1 VRFRIGQDRTIVKKS
16 VLLSA
21 LCVGV
26 LTSNASAYDVSV
38 KANLSETVETSNN
51 YFLSNSPNGVTIRP
65 LSAVNLDILAQTP
78 TTQYLLDS
86 YWSYFKYLGPGASD
100 AAVSWGAPA
109 HSTFSID
116 HTTPLD
122 RFHFDVGWTRA
133 DVTQTL
139 LAQTGNAGSSHGTV
153 DTFTARGG
161 VTHDFGRRDSVSWY
175 TTAATSTSTDP
186 GFTPYLDVTSIIN
199 WNHVISPLVSWNNSV
214 SFDWF
219 SADDVQSSQRLFWKV
234 MTGVDARLTK
244 RLSFNGHVGMGFVNA
259 WQNNPGAVTP
269 AIPVFPLSG
278 ITPFIPLVGA
288 ANSLLWDVGLS
299 YDLLKTT
306 KLSLTAAQTIFPT
319 ITGQLTKSELVAL
332 TVVYRIN
339 TKDTLS
345 FLTQVS
351 RSTSGNGPGGGEFA
365 ATGST
370 QQSEFFTAVLTYD
383 TQLSR
388 YWRGTASYAFR
399 ERHDTTGTA
408 TSSTIL
414 LGLSYDWNIYGNP
427 SPVNVAL
434 RERARERAQNTV
446 GYAFPLFH

>member
-1 VRFRIGQDRTIVKKS
+1 MRFRIGQDRTIVKKS

-38 KANLSETVETSNN
+38 KANLNQTVEGSDN
-51 YFLSNSPNGVTIRP
+51 YFLNNSPTGVTIKP
-65 LSAVNLDILAQTP
+65 LSAINLDILAQTP
-78 TTQYLLDS
+78 TTQYLLDT
-86 YWSYFKYLGPGASD
+86 YWSYFRYFGPGASQT
-100 AAVSWGAPA
+100 AVPWGAPA

-116 HTTPLD
+116 HTTQLD
-122 RFHFDVGWTRA
+122 RYHFDAGWTRA

-139 LAQTGNAGSSHGTV
+139 LAQVGTAGASHGTV
-153 DTFTARGG
+153 DTFHTTGSY
-161 VTHDFGRRDSVSWY
+161 THDFGRRDTVSWFA
-175 TTAATSTSTDP
+175 TAATASSTDP
-186 GFTPYLDVTSIIN
+186 GFTPYVDVTSVVN
-199 WNHVISPLVSWNNSV
+199 WNHIFSPLVTWNNSV

-219 SADDVQSSQRLFWKV
+219 SADDVQSSQRLFWKF

-244 RLSFNGHVGMGFVNA
+244 RLSFNGHVGMGFVNS
-259 WQNNPGAVTP
+259 WQNNPGAV
-269 AIPVFPLSG
+269 APVVPVASSG
-278 ITPFIPLVGA
+278 IAPFTPLVGA
-288 ANSLLWDVGLS
+288 ANSLLWDAALS

-319 ITGQLTKSELVAL
+319 ITGQLTKSELVGL
-332 TVVYRIN
+332 TISHRIN
-339 TKDTLS
+339 QKDTLT
-345 FLTQVS
+345 FLTQVT
-351 RSTSGNGPGGGEFA
+351 RSTNGTAAGGEFGA
-365 ATGST
+365 STST

-434 RERARERAQNTV
+434 RERARERAQSTI